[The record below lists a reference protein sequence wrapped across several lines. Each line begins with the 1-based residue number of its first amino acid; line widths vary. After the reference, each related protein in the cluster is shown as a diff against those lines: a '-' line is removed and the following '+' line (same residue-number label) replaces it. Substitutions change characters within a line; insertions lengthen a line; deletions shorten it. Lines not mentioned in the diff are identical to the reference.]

1 MGFLGKRRDPAGPDF
16 MVPEL
21 HVNLLLL
28 PGLFGRQVILI
39 DLGIHLQVDAGG
51 PLTTF
56 EIALPAG
63 TDPEGLTDI
72 AKSLETTETAQL
84 IFGER
89 VSVEGGSLRFEDGTS
104 VPLCNISK
112 TGTKRDAQ
120 KSTVGFSHWR
130 IELAHPVASRGY
142 LRLRFR
148 VLSRGRMLLK
158 RGFGM
163 FASRILID
171 FRISDLR
178 ESWTVPDG
186 PIYRDALVPIQKLY
200 FFVVLPARF
209 HDPSM
214 SPRPRYMR
222 ILEGTLWE
230 PYLQR
235 AVYLLRQGK
244 MTVYSWRAESITIT
258 APFRV
263 FLDVTRDTR
272 LRVYYLL
279 LAAVVTVLTLLLVDP
294 SLISRSTFFELLGR
308 LWVKSRAEVF
318 QLLGVTSLGG
328 LVVWLLRRQTTIRGA
343 LPRIRRMLIMVESA
357 MYRQRMR

>member
-1 MGFLGKRRDPAGPDF
+1 MGFLGIRRDPAGPDF
-16 MVPEL
+16 MVPEM

-28 PGLFGRQVILI
+28 PGLFGRQVTLI
-39 DLGIHLQVDAGG
+39 DLGLHLQVDAGS
-51 PLTTF
+51 LTTF

-63 TDPEGLTDI
+63 ADPKGLTDI
-72 AKSLETTETAQL
+72 GKYLETTETAQL

-89 VSVEGGSLRFEDGTS
+89 VRVEGGQLRFEDGTS
-104 VPLCNISK
+104 VPLCNIST

-120 KSTVGFSHWR
+120 KSTNSFSHWQ
-130 IELAHPVASRGY
+130 IELAHPITSKGY
-142 LRLRFR
+142 VRLRFR
-148 VLSRGRMLLK
+148 IVSKGRMLLR

-163 FASRILID
+163 LASRILID

-186 PIYRDALVPIQKLY
+186 AIYRDALVPIKKLY

-209 HDPSM
+209 HDPTM

-222 ILEGTLWE
+222 ILEGSLWE

-272 LRVYYLL
+272 LRFYYALVS
-279 LAAVVTVLTLLLVDP
+279 AGVTVLTLLLVDP
-294 SLISRSTFFELLGR
+294 SLVSHSTLFELPGH
-308 LWVKSRAEVF
+308 LWAKSRAEVF
-318 QLLGVTSLGG
+318 QLVGVTSLRGP
-328 LVVWLLRRQTTIRGA
+328 RSTT
-343 LPRIRRMLIMVESA
+343 LPRST
-357 MYRQRMR
+357 